1 MRKISRPD
9 EVVEAAA
16 TSHSQIGRKVSDEEL
31 RAKKLQLENLKQWD
45 SSGQVVPLQEHDRA
59 WRDLYDEAIHLGVTW
74 ESDEIVRIY
83 LRSVDS
89 TDIAHDLSALLKPDA
104 TEFPKSVVEA
114 SYWVATTLQRNKLI
128 RMNRPT
134 FAAGQRKDK
143 ASVVNHVMD
152 ERIGKGDGTFPVCSF
167 CKKKHIG
174 GAQECTRLK
183 SLINDNEALVA
194 KYLPNSGNRDRAG
207 N

>member
-1 MRKISRPD
+1 MTR
-9 EVVEAAA
+9 
-16 TSHSQIGRKVSDEEL
+16 QF
-31 RAKKLQLENLKQWD
+31 
-45 SSGQVVPLQEHDRA
+45 
-59 WRDLYDEAIHLGVTW
+59 TW
-74 ESDEIVRIY
+74 ELLGRVTKLSEFISGALIHD
-83 LRSVDS
+83 
-89 TDIAHDLSALLKPDA
+89 DIAHDLSALLKPDA
-104 TEFPKSVVEA
+104 PEFPKSVVEA

-134 FAAGQRKDK
+134 LAAGQRKDK

-194 KYLPNSGNRDRAG
+194 KYLPNSGN
-207 N
+207 